1 MQNNLIV
8 NALAENSN
16 ENIQKFSKL
25 VKSSKCEVSE
35 CQLRVMGQ
43 FLSAIYLF
51 SGPWEAIA
59 KIEDNLNKLENEEN
73 ITIQKKRTDV
83 EKIKNNYV
91 VYAIDI
97 IGPDETNII
106 FDIIDLM
113 LTNSLVIKSMSSNS
127 YKHSETTTN
136 MFELHTIVYISLDSS
151 IAGVRSEFTEL
162 CDQFNLDIIMEP
174 LK

>member
-83 EKIKNNYV
+83 EK
-91 VYAIDI
+91 
-97 IGPDETNII
+97 
-106 FDIIDLM
+106 
-113 LTNSLVIKSMSSNS
+113 
-127 YKHSETTTN
+127 
-136 MFELHTIVYISLDSS
+136 
-151 IAGVRSEFTEL
+151 
-162 CDQFNLDIIMEP
+162 
-174 LK
+174 